1 MKLAGSI
8 PYITVFI
15 IYLSNFELL
24 SLNNGFIF
32 AKTTVNNDMLHLEIS
47 FAHIWS
53 VTKIMQLSW
62 LIRVQEM
69 LVASEDFAGV
79 LDDISY

>member
-1 MKLAGSI
+1 M
-8 PYITVFI
+8 
-15 IYLSNFELL
+15 
-24 SLNNGFIF
+24 
-32 AKTTVNNDMLHLEIS
+32 VNNDMFHLEIS

-53 VTKIMQLSW
+53 VTNIMQLSW